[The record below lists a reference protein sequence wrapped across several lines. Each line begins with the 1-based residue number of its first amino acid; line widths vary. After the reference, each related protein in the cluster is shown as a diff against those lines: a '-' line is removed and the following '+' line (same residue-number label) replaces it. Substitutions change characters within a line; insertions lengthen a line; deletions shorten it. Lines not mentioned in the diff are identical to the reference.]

1 MDTFLC
7 YKSGKSTKALVTGGS
22 GGIGGATVKILRDLG
37 IDVYFTYNRS
47 SEAAAALSKETGAHA
62 VKCDVSK
69 ESDVEALKKAVGTVD
84 YLVLN
89 AGVSSFDQLQD
100 ITLDK
105 WNGIIGVNL
114 TGAYLC
120 AKAFAAGMIYE
131 KFGRIVA
138 VSSMWGAHGSSC
150 EAHYAASKGGLE
162 AFIKSLAKELGP
174 SGITCNA
181 VAPGFILTKMNAAL
195 DAQAVEEI
203 VSETPVG
210 RAGSPEDVAGGIAF
224 LLSDAAS
231 FITGTVLTID
241 GGLTV

>member
-22 GGIGGATVKILRDLG
+22 GGIGGATVRILRALG

-69 ESDVEALKKAVGTVD
+69 ESEVEALKKAVGTVD

-120 AKAFAAGMIYE
+120 AKAFATGMIYE

-181 VAPGFILTKMNAAL
+181 VAPGFI
-195 DAQAVEEI
+195 
-203 VSETPVG
+203 ETDMTRDIPQDDNPLLSSIPLG
-210 RAGSPEDVAGGIAF
+210 HMGKAEDVADAVAFLASSDYITGEVLRVDGGIAM
-224 LLSDAAS
+224 
-231 FITGTVLTID
+231 
-241 GGLTV
+241 

>member
-1 MDTFLC
+1 M
-7 YKSGKSTKALVTGGS
+7 
-22 GGIGGATVKILRDLG
+22 
-37 IDVYFTYNRS
+37 
-47 SEAAAALSKETGAHA
+47 
-62 VKCDVSK
+62 
-69 ESDVEALKKAVGTVD
+69 KKAVGTVD

-120 AKAFAAGMIYE
+120 AKAFATGMIYE

>member
-1 MDTFLC
+1 M
-7 YKSGKSTKALVTGGS
+7 
-22 GGIGGATVKILRDLG
+22 
-37 IDVYFTYNRS
+37 
-47 SEAAAALSKETGAHA
+47 KE
-62 VKCDVSK
+62 
-69 ESDVEALKKAVGTVD
+69 ES
-84 YLVLN
+84 
-89 AGVSSFDQLQD
+89 
-100 ITLDK
+100 
-105 WNGIIGVNL
+105 
-114 TGAYLC
+114 
-120 AKAFAAGMIYE
+120 
-131 KFGRIVA
+131 
-138 VSSMWGAHGSSC
+138 
-150 EAHYAASKGGLE
+150 
-162 AFIKSLAKELGP
+162 FIKSLAKELGP